1 MPVNGKINPGDYQG
15 ANVKPAMQ
23 KENSEQTLGD
33 ILAMDEVGLSALHAH
48 YYPQVYQFAYY
59 RLHDDQLSET
69 VTRDVFLE
77 LLKEA
82 RNTASQQ
89 RNLSGWLM
97 SCASRRVNEQLQTGI
112 MAYEDEGV
120 TSYQAPQEE
129 MLIDAEAQEMSRRQF
144 LGAAPRSHRKRRM
157 LSIKWLKWTAAVLAA
172 LLLLSLLVS
181 LVVSL
186 QVTPQSSLYRLRR
199 LVEEARLVLA
209 GNAAQ
214 QLEIEKAIDQDRLAE
229 VQTLI
234 RAGRG
239 PLQVTL
245 VGGLSRKSNGGWVVG
260 DIPVSVSPETQ
271 LIGKIE
277 PGMIIQVSGML
288 QPDGTIQA
296 QHVQPREYTVRG
308 KIQRIQDNQWIIDN
322 IPVQLSPDT
331 ILRGQAAAGSQADFI
346 VYRMLDDRL
355 VARWIEV
362 GN

>member
-1 MPVNGKINPGDYQG
+1 
-15 ANVKPAMQ
+15 MQ
-23 KENSEQTLGD
+23 KENSEQTLDD
-33 ILAMDEVGLSALHAH
+33 ILTLDEVGLSALHGH

-69 VTRDVFLE
+69 VTREVFLE

-82 RNTASQQ
+82 RNNPSQP

-112 MAYEDEGV
+112 MAYEGEGV

-129 MLIDAEAQEMSRRQF
+129 MVINPEAQETSRRQF
-144 LGAAPRSHRKRRM
+144 LAAASRSHRNKRKPSFR
-157 LSIKWLKWTAAVLAA
+157 WLKWTAAALAA
-172 LLLLSLLVS
+172 MLLLAFLVS
-181 LVVSL
+181 LVASL
-186 QVTPQSSLYRLRR
+186 QVTPESSLYRLRR

-209 GNAAQ
+209 GSVSQ
-214 QLEIEKAIDQDRLAE
+214 HLEIEKAIDMDRLAE

-234 RAGRG
+234 QAGRG

-245 VGGLSRKSNGGWVVG
+245 VGGLSGMSDGEWVVG
-260 DIPVSVSPETQ
+260 DIPVLVSPEAQ

-296 QHVQPREYTVRG
+296 QRAQPREYPVRG
-308 KIQRIQDNQWIIDN
+308 RIQRMQDNLWIIDN
-322 IPVQLSPDT
+322 IPIQLSPDT
-331 ILRGQAAAGSQADFI
+331 ILRGQAAAGSQADLV